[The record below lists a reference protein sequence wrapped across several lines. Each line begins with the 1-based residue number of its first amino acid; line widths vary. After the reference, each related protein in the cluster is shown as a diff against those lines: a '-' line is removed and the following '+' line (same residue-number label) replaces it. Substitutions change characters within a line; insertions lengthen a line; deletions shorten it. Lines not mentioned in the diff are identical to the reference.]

1 MLNQE
6 RRQVRKY
13 KNLLSRTGSFMPL
26 GIHQLLL
33 GCPRLAKVTQG
44 SLCMKFNNLIK
55 SMHSVI
61 SSSMTICLNS
71 SQELCIALLA
81 SKALHWSNF
90 QFLRAA
96 TGFEFGDNEA
106 SVPKTED
113 NGVAQILFQV
123 NIWHLLHYFTPP
135 GNIYPSFLHFI
146 RFQGS

>member
-1 MLNQE
+1 
-6 RRQVRKY
+6 
-13 KNLLSRTGSFMPL
+13 
-26 GIHQLLL
+26 
-33 GCPRLAKVTQG
+33 
-44 SLCMKFNNLIK
+44 
-55 SMHSVI
+55 
-61 SSSMTICLNS
+61 MTICLNS